1 MLNLTV
7 LLVLSIVNRGLEIQ
21 YLVREFKLDNI
32 TIYLIKF

>member
-7 LLVLSIVNRGLEIQ
+7 LLVLSIVNRGLEVQ
-21 YLVREFKLDNI
+21 YLAREFKLDNI